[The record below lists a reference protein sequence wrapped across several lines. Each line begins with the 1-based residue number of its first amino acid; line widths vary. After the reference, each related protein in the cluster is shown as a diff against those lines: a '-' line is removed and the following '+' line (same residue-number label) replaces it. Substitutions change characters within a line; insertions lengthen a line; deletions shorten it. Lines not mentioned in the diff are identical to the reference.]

1 MQQVG
6 SIAALM
12 AEKCLSLLP
21 NFNMPSFSVRR
32 RHRIRSIAAFCLW
45 FIFPAVIFIT
55 GYNYVQQRGG
65 FLQALSSFAQLQL
78 QQVNL
83 TVYQGDN
90 QASSVDWHVDPELIK
105 AALPVSVGEAMLDIN
120 PDDIRRSISELPW
133 VKSASVKLI
142 LPSTLSI
149 SIKEQ
154 RPFALWQRDEIFY
167 LIDENGAEIT
177 NQNLERYDYLPWVV
191 GYGANTRIYEY
202 AALMNDY
209 QDIFQYVKSAY
220 RVGNRR
226 WTLVTENEIEI
237 SLSEN
242 NPRASLEQLMKLQ
255 KQRDILNQDI
265 MAIDLRISGKTFVR
279 QKDSATLSVYSGAN
293 T

>member
-1 MQQVG
+1 
-6 SIAALM
+6 M

>member
-1 MQQVG
+1 M
-6 SIAALM
+6 AALM

-65 FLQALSSFAQLQL
+65 FLQALSGFAQLQL

-149 SIKEQ
+149 SIEEQ

-167 LIDENGAEIT
+167 LIDDNGAEIT

>member
-1 MQQVG
+1 
-6 SIAALM
+6 
-12 AEKCLSLLP
+12 
-21 NFNMPSFSVRR
+21 MPSFSVRR